1 MKVYGITGSIAC
13 GKSTVTHYLI
23 ERGYLVVD
31 ADLIS
36 RNALTI
42 DQECILKVQELFG
55 CVKDGIVDRKALG
68 RIVFHDKNAKKQL
81 EAIIHPYVI
90 LKMKEEI
97 EKNIERHNHIR
108 TGTLRRSIKTFK
120 KKKRDGSPYIE
131 VTATGSN
138 SGPPGSK
145 RKKYAGNAYIAFV
158 LNYWRSN
165 LVGSRF
171 WTVAEQ
177 KAIEIFQPRLEL
189 KILNFLK
196 EKGLK

>member
-1 MKVYGITGSIAC
+1 MAKFEIEGLDEVSLALRSVIDGVEDFNIELAQEAADIT
-13 GKSTVTHYLI
+13 
-23 ERGYLVVD
+23 
-31 ADLIS
+31 
-36 RNALTI
+36 
-42 DQECILKVQELFG
+42 
-55 CVKDGIVDRKALG
+55 
-68 RIVFHDKNAKKQL
+68 
-81 EAIIHPYVI
+81 
-90 LKMKEEI
+90 KEEI

-120 KKKRDGSPYIE
+120 KKKCDGSPYIE

-138 SGPPGSK
+138 PGPPGSK

-158 LNYWRSN
+158 LNYGRSN
-165 LVGSRF
+165 LAGSRF
-171 WTVAEQ
+171 WTEAEQ

>member
-1 MKVYGITGSIAC
+1 MAKFEIEGLDEVGLALRNVIDGVEDFNIELAQEAADIT
-13 GKSTVTHYLI
+13 
-23 ERGYLVVD
+23 
-31 ADLIS
+31 
-36 RNALTI
+36 
-42 DQECILKVQELFG
+42 
-55 CVKDGIVDRKALG
+55 
-68 RIVFHDKNAKKQL
+68 
-81 EAIIHPYVI
+81 
-90 LKMKEEI
+90 KEEI

-108 TGTLRRSIKTFK
+108 TDTLRRSIKTFK

-138 SGPPGSK
+138 SGPHGSK

-158 LNYWRSN
+158 LNYGRSN

-171 WTVAEQ
+171 WTEAEQ

>member
-1 MKVYGITGSIAC
+1 MAKFEIEGLDEVGLALRSVIDGVEDFNIELAQEAADIT
-13 GKSTVTHYLI
+13 
-23 ERGYLVVD
+23 
-31 ADLIS
+31 
-36 RNALTI
+36 
-42 DQECILKVQELFG
+42 
-55 CVKDGIVDRKALG
+55 
-68 RIVFHDKNAKKQL
+68 
-81 EAIIHPYVI
+81 
-90 LKMKEEI
+90 KEEI

-120 KKKRDGSPYIE
+120 KKKRDGS
-131 VTATGSN
+131 N

-158 LNYWRSN
+158 LNYGRSN

-171 WTVAEQ
+171 WTEAEQ

>member
-1 MKVYGITGSIAC
+1 MAKFEIEGLDEVSLALRSVIDGVEDFNIELAQEAADIT
-13 GKSTVTHYLI
+13 
-23 ERGYLVVD
+23 
-31 ADLIS
+31 
-36 RNALTI
+36 
-42 DQECILKVQELFG
+42 
-55 CVKDGIVDRKALG
+55 
-68 RIVFHDKNAKKQL
+68 
-81 EAIIHPYVI
+81 
-90 LKMKEEI
+90 KEEI

-131 VTATGSN
+131 VTASGCN
-138 SGPPGSK
+138 PGPPGSN
-145 RKKYAGNAYIAFV
+145 RKNYAGCAYIAFV
-158 LNYWRSN
+158 LNYGRSN

-171 WTVAEQ
+171 WTEAEQ